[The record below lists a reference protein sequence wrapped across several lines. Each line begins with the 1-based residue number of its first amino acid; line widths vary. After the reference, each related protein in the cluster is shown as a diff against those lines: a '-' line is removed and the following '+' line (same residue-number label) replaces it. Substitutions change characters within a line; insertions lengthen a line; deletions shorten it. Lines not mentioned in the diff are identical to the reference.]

1 MIKLFE
7 QFTSEQEIHE
17 ICRKYEI
24 ENYTINSD
32 GSIDIHD
39 YFTIYNSDKLP
50 PLKFNKIEL
59 SFALSD
65 VKLETLENLPK
76 YVGGFYDVSY
86 NKLTSLEGF
95 PLEVGT
101 DIDVS
106 ENKLTNLEGIVS
118 EVNGDLACES
128 NKITTLKG
136 FPMVIHGNL
145 VLRNNPI
152 KVIDSSIEVGG
163 DIYLYGT
170 EFDDRIKEIEN
181 EQDKLKILFEHG
193 VDYDIF
199 RKDGSINDSR
209 LEGLFKDFGL

>member
-1 MIKLFE
+1 VQID
-7 QFTSEQEIHE
+7 IND
-17 ICRKYEI
+17 
-24 ENYTINSD
+24 NYTLYGGD
-32 GSIDIHD
+32 V
-39 YFTIYNSDKLP
+39 P
-50 PLKFNKIEL
+50 PIKFSKIER

-76 YVGGFYDVSY
+76 YVGGFYDVSF

-95 PLEVGT
+95 PLEVGR

-106 ENKLTNLEGIVS
+106 ENELTNLEGIIS
-118 EVNGDLACES
+118 EVNGDLSCDY

-136 FPMVIHGNL
+136 FPMVVHGNL

-152 KVIDSSIEVGG
+152 KIIDSSIEVGG
-163 DIYLYGT
+163 DIYIFGT
-170 EFDDRIKEIEN
+170 YFDDRIKGLEI
-181 EQDKLKILFEHG
+181 EQDKLKVLFEHG

-209 LEGLFKDFGL
+209 LERLFKDFGL

>member
-1 MIKLFE
+1 MI
-7 QFTSEQEIHE
+7 IIPYMVVMYHH
-17 ICRKYEI
+17 I
-24 ENYTINSD
+24 
-32 GSIDIHD
+32 
-39 YFTIYNSDKLP
+39 
-50 PLKFNKIEL
+50 KFSKIER

-76 YVGGFYDVSY
+76 YVGGFYDVSF

-95 PLEVGT
+95 PLEVGR

-106 ENKLTNLEGIVS
+106 ENELNSLEGIIL
-118 EVNGDLACES
+118 EVNGDLSCDY

-136 FPMVIHGNL
+136 FPMVVHGNL

-152 KVIDSSIEVGG
+152 KIIDSSIEVGE

-170 EFDDRIKEIEN
+170 EFDDRIKELEN
-181 EQDKLKILFEHG
+181 EQDKLKLLFEHG

-209 LEGLFKDFGL
+209 LERLFKDFGL

>member
-32 GSIDIHD
+32 GSIDVNGH
-39 YFTIYNSDKLP
+39 YTLYGGDKP
-50 PLKFNKIEL
+50 PIKFNKIEQ

-65 VKLETLENLPK
+65 INLETLENLPT
-76 YVGGFYDVSY
+76 YVGGFYDISY

-95 PLEVGT
+95 PTEVGR

-106 ENKLTNLEGIVS
+106 ENELTNLEGIVS

-152 KVIDSSIEVGG
+152 KIIDSSIEVGE

-170 EFDDRIKEIEN
+170 EFDDRIKELEN
-181 EQDKLKILFEHG
+181 EQDKLKLLFEHG
-193 VDYDIF
+193 VDYNIF
-199 RKDGSINDSR
+199 NEDGTIRYKR
-209 LEGLFKDFGL
+209 LLSLFKDFGL